1 MVMIAFRLILI
12 DHSTEKSTINV
23 ILDLAFGGVK
33 QRIKHRQK
41 QNMIEKVTAI
51 VAPLVLNLTS
61 SQTILV
67 VDLSK
72 IACSYF
78 VVDALD
84 RVKGLNIY
92 VLIIGN
98 VF

>member
-1 MVMIAFRLILI
+1 MIAFRLILI
-12 DHSTEKSTINV
+12 DHSMEKSNINV

-51 VAPLVLNLTS
+51 LTPLVLNLTS